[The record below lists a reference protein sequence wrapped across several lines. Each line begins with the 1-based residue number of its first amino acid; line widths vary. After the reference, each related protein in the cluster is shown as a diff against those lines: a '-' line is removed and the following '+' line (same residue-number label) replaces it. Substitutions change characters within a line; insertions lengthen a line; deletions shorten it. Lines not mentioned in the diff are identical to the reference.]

1 MLRASDDVKFLV
13 DNVFLIAIALVSGA
27 MLLWPVIARRTAGP
41 TLGTLQATRLIND
54 ENAVVLDIRAPAE
67 FAAGH
72 LPNARNVP
80 AADVGKRAADLPAG
94 KPVLVVCAD
103 GRGAGKAAATLRSSG
118 RERVFCLDGGLAA
131 WRQAGLPVV
140 K

>member
-1 MLRASDDVKFLV
+1 LKFV
-13 DNVFLIAIALVSGA
+13 IDNIFMIIVALVSGA
-27 MLLWPVIARRTAGP
+27 MLLWPLVARRGAGP
-41 TLGTLQATRLIND
+41 MVDTLQATRMIND
-54 ENAVVLDIRAPAE
+54 ENAVVVDVRDATE

-72 LPNARNVP
+72 LPNARNLP
-80 AADVGKRAADLPAG
+80 AAEVDKRAADLPAN
-94 KPVLVVCAD
+94 KPLIVVCGSGTRA
-103 GRGAGKAAATLRSSG
+103 GRAAAALRGAG

>member
-1 MLRASDDVKFLV
+1 MKFLL
-13 DNVFLIAIALVSGA
+13 DNVFLVAIALASGA
-27 MLLWPVIARRTAGP
+27 MLLWPVLARRTGGAAA
-41 TLGTLQATRLIND
+41 LGTVQATRLIND
-54 ENAVVLDIRAPAE
+54 ENALVLDVRVPAE

-72 LPNARNVP
+72 LPGARNMP
-80 AADVGKRAADLPAG
+80 LADLDRRAAELPAG
-94 KPVLVVCAD
+94 RPVIVVCAD
-103 GRGAGKAAATLRSSG
+103 GARGAKAAAALRSAG